1 MEQVTTG
8 QVFARLAASI
18 LDVNDATE
26 NDKQRERIRRAV
38 LDGVELAELRIR
50 NMLKVQ
56 AEVDKNGSN

>member
-38 LDGVELAELRIR
+38 LDGVELAELRIK
-50 NMLKVQ
+50 NMLKAQ
-56 AEVDKNGSN
+56 EEVSTK